1 MRKALPAAAPALVA
15 ALLLALLLPTVA
27 TSTPA
32 GQRFGGG
39 VPQAGGDGPLDA
51 LTYR

>member
-39 VPQAGGDGPLDA
+39 GVPQAGGDGPP
-51 LTYR
+51 